1 MPSLVLE
8 GGAFRTLFSA
18 GVLDSLLDNEI
29 LFPYCIGVS
38 GGATNCISYISKQK
52 GRNLEIIKKYRND
65 RRYFGISNY
74 FKHKSLFG
82 LDFAFEE
89 ITNNLLPFD
98 MDTYK
103 NYDGKVV
110 VVTTNAHTGEAEY
123 LDGKDLDRKLL
134 MIRATC
140 AIPLIFPAI
149 ELNKNFYFDGAICDP
164 IPIRKAINDG
174 NEKHLIILTRAKG
187 HIEPL
192 SKADI
197 TLSKLVSRKYPLLK
211 ERLIERYNIYNDDI
225 KVCEELERNGDAII
239 IRPDLEYE
247 VGGFE
252 RSITKLTDIYN
263 HGYTLG
269 CTNIN
274 SIKSLFNC

>member
-18 GVLDSLLDNEI
+18 GVLDCLLDKNI
-29 LFPYCIGVS
+29 MFPYCIGVS

-52 GRNLEIIKKYRND
+52 GRNLEIIKRFRND
-65 RRYFGISNY
+65 RRYFGFRNY

-82 LDFAFEE
+82 LDFAFDN

-103 NYDGKVV
+103 NHDGKIV

-123 LDGKDLDRKLL
+123 FDGKDLDSKLL
-134 MIRATC
+134 LIRATC
-140 AIPLIFPAI
+140 AIPYLFPAI
-149 ELNKNFYFDGAICDP
+149 EINKNFYYDGAICDP
-164 IPIRKAINDG
+164 IPIRKSINDG
-174 NEKHLIILTRAKG
+174 NKKHLIILTRAKG

-197 TLSKLVSRKYPLLK
+197 TLSKLLSKKYPLLK
-211 ERLIERYNIYNDDI
+211 DRLIERYNIYNDDI
-225 KVCEELERNGDAII
+225 KLCEELESNGDAII
-239 IRPDLEYE
+239 IRPTLEFE

-252 RSITKLTDIYN
+252 RNITKLTNIYN
-263 HGYTLG
+263 HGYDIG
-269 CTNIN
+269 CNNIN
-274 SIKSLFNC
+274 NIKSLFSS

>member
-18 GVLDSLLDNEI
+18 GVLDSLLDNGI

-38 GGATNCISYISKQK
+38 GGATNCISYLSKQK
-52 GRNLEIIKKYRND
+52 GRNLEIIKKFRND

-74 FKHKSLFG
+74 LKHKSLFG

-103 NYDGKVV
+103 NYHGKVV

-123 LDGKDLDRKLL
+123 LDGKDLDKKLL

-140 AIPLIFPAI
+140 AIPYIFPAI
-149 ELNKNFYFDGAICDP
+149 ELNKNFYYDGAICDP
-164 IPIRKAINDG
+164 IPIRKAIDDG
-174 NEKHLIILTRAKG
+174 NKKHLIILTRQKG

-197 TLSKLVSRKYPLLK
+197 TLSKLLSRKYPFLK
-211 ERLIERYNIYNDDI
+211 NRLMDRYNVYNDDI
-225 KVCEELERNGDAII
+225 KLCEELESNGDAIV
-239 IRPDLEYE
+239 IRPDPKYE
-247 VGGFE
+247 IGGFE
-252 RSITKLTDIYN
+252 KSIARLTDIYN
-263 HGYTLG
+263 HGYDIG
-269 CTNIN
+269 CANLN
-274 SIKSLFNC
+274 NIKSLFN